1 MGRFQQFLTINY
13 FFKNSHHICLQGLWY
28 WFCHFPY
35 GLNLNSRSWLS
46 YLWSFHVDIQC
57 RYIYI
62 YIYILLLVPMYFR
75 LSSFIRIYFRM
86 CTVLK
91 LKYTILYSAD
101 KVGSPCRSFRFLIIT
116 LIKFLIANLVMQ
128 SSIHVSI
135 LFKISSEQLTLR
147 KKSPYLELFWS
158 AFFPL
163 SDWIRG
169 NAGKMRTRIT
179 PNTDTFYAV

>member
-1 MGRFQQFLTINY
+1 MFAGPMVLVLPFSLWIKFEFQIMVELFMK
-13 FFKNSHHICLQGLWY
+13 FS
-28 WFCHFPY
+28 
-35 GLNLNSRSWLS
+35 
-46 YLWSFHVDIQC
+46 C
-57 RYIYI
+57 RYTVYIYIYI

-91 LKYTILYSAD
+91 LKYTILYTAD

-116 LIKFLIANLVMQ
+116 LIEFLIANLVMQ

-147 KKSPYLELFWS
+147 KKSPYSELFWS

-163 SDWIRG
+163 SD
-169 NAGKMRTRIT
+169 
-179 PNTDTFYAV
+179 

>member
-1 MGRFQQFLTINY
+1 MFAGPMVLVLPFSLWIKFEFQIMVELFMK
-13 FFKNSHHICLQGLWY
+13 FS
-28 WFCHFPY
+28 
-35 GLNLNSRSWLS
+35 
-46 YLWSFHVDIQC
+46 C
-57 RYIYI
+57 RYTVQIYIYI

-91 LKYTILYSAD
+91 LKYTILYTAD

-116 LIKFLIANLVMQ
+116 LIEFLIANLVMQ

-147 KKSPYLELFWS
+147 KKSPYSELFWS

-163 SDWIRG
+163 SD
-169 NAGKMRTRIT
+169 
-179 PNTDTFYAV
+179 